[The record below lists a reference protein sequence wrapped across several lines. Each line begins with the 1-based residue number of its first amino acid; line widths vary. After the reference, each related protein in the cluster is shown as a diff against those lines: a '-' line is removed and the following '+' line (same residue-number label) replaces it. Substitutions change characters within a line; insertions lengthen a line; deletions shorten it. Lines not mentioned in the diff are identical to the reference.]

1 VTFGH
6 ASKSGG
12 PRTVRTMIDDAK
24 LIWFKPSSEL
34 TCAARSIRHAR

>member
-1 VTFGH
+1 
-6 ASKSGG
+6 
-12 PRTVRTMIDDAK
+12 MIDDAK